1 MGCSLFFQEAQL
13 GSSVNQLKNLTEMN
27 RMPNFK
33 ILWNHECKKMLKQ
46 FLGSTRIRK
55 IKIKRIGID
64 NFESGK

>member
-1 MGCSLFFQEAQL
+1 
-13 GSSVNQLKNLTEMN
+13 MN